1 MHARV
6 HTHIYIFIRTCS
18 RTQVLDD
25 SGSMTNDWK
34 GLVQA
39 VKSFLG
45 VRSGIGV
52 KDHVSIVIHN
62 HCSRVF
68 WDSKPLSECSR
79 EIDSLFNAFKG
90 GGNCFRL
97 AFEKTLEVLQKGPPD
112 LPPAVL
118 FMSDGGCDDGEPELQ
133 KIVSAFPGVKVDTLA
148 FGTGADKKKLQAL
161 ADIAGGKM
169 KFADTSTSLRH
180 KFAEVAS
187 GLSQRPRHSGN
198 EAQLA
203 KESSMSRACA
213 AVVDDV
219 VPIVVSP

>member
-1 MHARV
+1 
-6 HTHIYIFIRTCS
+6 
-18 RTQVLDD
+18 
-25 SGSMTNDWK
+25 MTNDWK
-34 GLVQA
+34 DLVQA

-52 KDHVSIVIHN
+52 QDRVSVVIYN
-62 HCSRVF
+62 SSSRVF
-68 WDSKPLSECSR
+68 WDAKPLCECSR
-79 EIDSLFNAFKG
+79 EVDTLFNAFQSG
-90 GGNCFRL
+90 GTCFSR

-112 LPPAVL
+112 LPPAIL
-118 FMSDGGCDDGEPELQ
+118 FMSDGGCNDGEPELQ

-148 FGTGADKKKLQAL
+148 FGTGADTKKLQAL
-161 ADIAGGKM
+161 ADIAGGQM